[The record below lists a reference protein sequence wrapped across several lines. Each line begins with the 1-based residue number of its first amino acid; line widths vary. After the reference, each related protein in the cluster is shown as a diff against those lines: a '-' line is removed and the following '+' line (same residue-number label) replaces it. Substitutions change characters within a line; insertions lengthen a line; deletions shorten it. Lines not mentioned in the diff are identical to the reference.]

1 MRRML
6 ASPHPTPLEEED
18 EPGSEPF
25 AGYLSNFETTRVIRS
40 AIPAAMTVSFALR
53 SADTTTRAFRNY
65 CGLIEV
71 ARSVFLGGKSTNGAV
86 ASVCTNCE
94 TAVGVLF
101 CWQVKTPNKL
111 IVDRSIR
118 GIAQITQER

>member
-71 ARSVFLGGKSTNGAV
+71 ARSVFLGGKARMERWLRFAPIAKPLW
-86 ASVCTNCE
+86 ASFS
-94 TAVGVLF
+94 VG
-101 CWQVKTPNKL
+101 
-111 IVDRSIR
+111 R
-118 GIAQITQER
+118 